1 MLSFETSTDRT
12 GHAGYYLLKVKIKE
26 YNVLIDGKDLFLQ
39 LVKICIK
46 SYESIR
52 KEILLL
58 VKKMMTQLVGYL
70 ISLISKDD
78 DCNRFK

>member
-12 GHAGYYLLKVKIKE
+12 GHAGYYLPKVKIKE